1 MISPISSALSAL
13 NAAGKKLG
21 NSAHNIANSNTEG
34 FKASRVVLS
43 EESGGGVT
51 ARINTVEAAQ
61 LPPETP
67 YSSGIIEHSNVDI
80 GTEMVEQ
87 ITASH
92 LYKANIKTLQTAD
105 EMQKTLLNIKA

>member
-21 NSAHNIANSNTEG
+21 NSAHNVANSNTDG
-34 FKASRVVLS
+34 YKASRVLLS
-43 EESGGGVT
+43 EENSGGVT
-51 ARINTVEAAQ
+51 ANINTVQAAPLQ
-61 LPPETP
+61 LEQS
-67 YSSGIIEHSNVDI
+67 YSSGVVDPSNVDI
-80 GTEMVEQ
+80 GAEMVEQ